1 MHITQ
6 GSVTYFHRAISP
18 APEVTSISTDIHTYS
33 SVIISSECLLCKD
46 KKAKYVYCLE
56 TLTPSQPSPSW
67 CRAG

>member
-18 APEVTSISTDIHTYS
+18 APEVTSISTYIHAYS

-56 TLTPSQPSPSW
+56 TLTTLTNMVSYS
-67 CRAG
+67 